1 MAFGSRVRTLCAAAA
16 LCTAVVVSPADAWL
30 PPIITKGNK
39 FFNSETG
46 LEFRMKGMAY
56 YPRPNSGEMA
66 DVSNYDWAA
75 DEHEAVWKPHLKVM
89 KDLGV
94 NTIRLYSVDPSKP
107 HDKFMCACSEAGI
120 YVLIGITAPC
130 ENCSVLDLQPPKC
143 YPDDLFTRA
152 QMVYNAFAVYDNTLG
167 FSVGNENNLQVKYG
181 AGGTTTAP
189 CVKAFLRDTRSYA
202 ASCSGSVRQVPIG
215 LDIADIPPRQQWI
228 SYYDCAIDDDENTRA
243 EWMGFNP
250 YVECDPATHLQYSQS
265 TGLKKLMSEYA
276 SVGYARPLMFGEFG
290 CNKGINT
297 INGYENQR
305 SFLDAKWMNEEKEM
319 TDEIVGGNV
328 FEFTT
333 EIANLV
339 ESKSA
344 SLSGSYGMRNC
355 SDGKCVLELTA
366 LTKSGDAGKYGVGY
380 FQPDDCDN
388 ELTECVFTPYPEYDN
403 LKKAYT
409 TTKNS
414 TVEHDSYKP
423 TRDAILT
430 CPKNISSTLPP
441 TPSVP
446 VLECT
451 ITQPV
456 CNGVKGNSYE
466 HHSTGATVGEK
477 RSPSNQESSGTSIT
491 EATTGS
497 SGASTTT
504 SAAALVLSR
513 VRKLCASVALCTAA
527 IVSTQVTPVQAWLP
541 PIITKGNKFFDSD
554 TGLEFRMKGMA
565 YYPRPNSGEL
575 ASVSNYDWA
584 ADEHETV
591 WKPHLEI
598 MKDLGVN
605 TIRLYSVDPSVSHDK
620 FMCACSEAGIYVLV
634 GVSAPCENCSILDLV
649 PPKCYPDDLFTRG
662 QMVYNAFA
670 VYDNT
675 LGLSVGNENN
685 LQVKHGADGTTTAP
699 CVKAFLR
706 DMRSYAASCSGAV
719 RQVPIGLDIADI
731 PPRSQWISYYDCPVS
746 DDENTR
752 AEWMGFNPYVEC
764 DPATHTEYSQS
775 TGLTKLM
782 AEYAQV
788 GYARPL
794 MFGEFG
800 CNKGENTIDGY
811 ENQREFYD
819 AKWMN
824 EEKNMTDEIVGG
836 NVFEFSTEVANLL
849 DSSALTKKADA
860 GKYGIGYFQP
870 DDCDNNKTEC
880 VFTPYPEYDNLKK
893 AYTTTTTSTVEHD
906 SYTPERDAILSC
918 PKNMSI
924 DLPSTPGV
932 TVLECSVAQPVCNG
946 KKANSYVHF
955 SPHTKVGDKVTPT
968 NEESSAASALNSSNS
983 TTSAASAALAPT
995 YLLLAVTVAS
1005 AVLSI
1010 F

>member
-1 MAFGSRVRTLCAAAA
+1 MAFS
-16 LCTAVVVSPADAWL
+16 
-30 PPIITKGNK
+30 
-39 FFNSETG
+39 
-46 LEFRMKGMAY
+46 
-56 YPRPNSGEMA
+56 
-66 DVSNYDWAA
+66 
-75 DEHEAVWKPHLKVM
+75 
-89 KDLGV
+89 
-94 NTIRLYSVDPSKP
+94 
-107 HDKFMCACSEAGI
+107 
-120 YVLIGITAPC
+120 
-130 ENCSVLDLQPPKC
+130 
-143 YPDDLFTRA
+143 
-152 QMVYNAFAVYDNTLG
+152 
-167 FSVGNENNLQVKYG
+167 
-181 AGGTTTAP
+181 
-189 CVKAFLRDTRSYA
+189 
-202 ASCSGSVRQVPIG
+202 
-215 LDIADIPPRQQWI
+215 
-228 SYYDCAIDDDENTRA
+228 
-243 EWMGFNP
+243 
-250 YVECDPATHLQYSQS
+250 
-265 TGLKKLMSEYA
+265 
-276 SVGYARPLMFGEFG
+276 
-290 CNKGINT
+290 
-297 INGYENQR
+297 
-305 SFLDAKWMNEEKEM
+305 
-319 TDEIVGGNV
+319 
-328 FEFTT
+328 
-333 EIANLV
+333 
-339 ESKSA
+339 
-344 SLSGSYGMRNC
+344 
-355 SDGKCVLELTA
+355 
-366 LTKSGDAGKYGVGY
+366 
-380 FQPDDCDN
+380 
-388 ELTECVFTPYPEYDN
+388 
-403 LKKAYT
+403 
-409 TTKNS
+409 
-414 TVEHDSYKP
+414 
-423 TRDAILT
+423 
-430 CPKNISSTLPP
+430 
-441 TPSVP
+441 
-446 VLECT
+446 
-451 ITQPV
+451 
-456 CNGVKGNSYE
+456 
-466 HHSTGATVGEK
+466 
-477 RSPSNQESSGTSIT
+477 
-491 EATTGS
+491 
-497 SGASTTT
+497 
-504 SAAALVLSR
+504 SR

-527 IVSTQVTPVQAWLP
+527 IVSTQVTPVQAWLPPIITKGNKFFDSDTGLEFRMKGMAYYPRPNSGELASVSNYDWAADEHETVWKPHLEIMKDLGVNTIRLYSVDPSVSHDKFMCACSEAGIYVLVGVSAPCENCSILDLVPPKCYPDDLFTRGQMVYNAFAVYDNTLGLSVGNENNLQVKHGADGTTTAPCVKAFLRDMRSYAASCSGAVRQVPIGLDIADIPPRSQWISYYDCPVSDDENTRAEWMGFNPYVECDPATHTEYSQSTGLTKLMAEYAQVGYARPLMFGEFGCNKGENTIDGYENQREFYDAKWMNEEKNMTDEIVGGNVFEFSTEVANLLDSSALTKKADAGKYGIGYFQPDDCDNNKTECVFTPYPEYDNLKKAYTTTTTSTVEHDSYSPERDAILSCPKNMSTELPPTPGAVAVTPAEAWLP